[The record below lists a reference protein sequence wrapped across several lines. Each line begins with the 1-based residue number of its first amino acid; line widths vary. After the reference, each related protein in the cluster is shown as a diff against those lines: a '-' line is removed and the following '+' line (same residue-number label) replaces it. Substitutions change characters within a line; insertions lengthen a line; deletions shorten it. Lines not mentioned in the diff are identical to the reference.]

1 MMINHLRRPRL
12 SLIGW
17 LALSILAPSA
27 AQAAT
32 NLFLLDDRFE
42 VEATWRTA
50 GGQTGT
56 GTAVRLTDQTGYF
69 WFFAP
74 ENIEVVV
81 KALDAC
87 APPFDRFWFFASGLT
102 DTEVTLR
109 VTDLTT
115 GQEKTYV
122 NPLGRPFQPI
132 QDTGAF
138 DICNVPPPPCGRG
151 SDAELARTP
160 RADTGLEHM
169 ALIMGGGFTARQNV
183 YDRVVA
189 DIAAIQAQQPALTEF
204 SFEGFYAPDAVV
216 LKVDAATAAQIRAGT
231 YRGWDCLNE
240 RYSGIDNGISAISP
254 VVDVRFSGIY
264 DILQIAQDYQ
274 TLPGVVDAWRDL
286 RGMLPEDPLMRIC
299 GAVTGTT
306 YHYYFANRTAFG
318 TPPLGTYYFT
328 SEPGA
333 APQFQGFAPLGG
345 TSPDWLPVA
354 DQCLRSHSHG
364 YGGI

>member
-1 MMINHLRRPRL
+1 MKRKLRLPWL
-12 SLIGW
+12 CLGGW
-17 LALSILAPSA
+17 LGLFALVPSA

-32 NLFLLDDRFE
+32 NLFLLNDRFE
-42 VEATWRTA
+42 VEATWTA
-50 GGQTGT
+50 AGQTGT

-74 ENIEVVV
+74 ENVEVVV
-81 KALDAC
+81 KTLDAC
-87 APPFDRFWFFASGLT
+87 APPFNRFWFFASGLT

-138 DICNVPPPPCGRG
+138 DTCNVPAPPCGRG

-189 DIAAIQAQQPALTEF
+189 DIAAIQAQQPALAEF
-204 SFEGFYAPDAVV
+204 FFEGLYVPDAVV
-216 LKVDAATAAQIRAGT
+216 LRVDAATEAQIRAGT
-231 YRGWDCLNE
+231 YHGWDCLNE
-240 RYSGIDNGISAISP
+240 RYSGINNGIGEISP
-254 VVDVRFSGIY
+254 VVDLRFDGIY
-264 DILQIAQDYQ
+264 DILQIAQDYGS
-274 TLPGVVDAWRDL
+274 LPGVVTAFRAS

-299 GAVTGTT
+299 GAATGPT
-306 YHYYFANRTAFG
+306 YRYYFANRTAFG

-333 APQFQGFAPLGG
+333 VPHFQGFAPLGAAPP
-345 TSPDWLPVA
+345 SWLPLA
-354 DQCLRSHSHG
+354 DLCLREHVQG
-364 YGGI
+364 YGVVQ